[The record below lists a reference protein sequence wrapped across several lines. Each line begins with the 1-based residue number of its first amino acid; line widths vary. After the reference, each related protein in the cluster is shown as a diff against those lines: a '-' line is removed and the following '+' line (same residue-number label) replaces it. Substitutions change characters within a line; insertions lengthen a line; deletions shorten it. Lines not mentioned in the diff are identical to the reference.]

1 MAMYYYASKLSAVAC
16 GTRCRQGLARRQRSN
31 RTNTGNDRQH
41 QHQQTGSS
49 ASASAAAAAAATGK
63 KDDDEESDDNNK
75 DKKTLSSFFSEAAN
89 DTIVISVKSSE
100 QPEVC
105 CESTPLTLTHRALGT
120 GGVMYGNG
128 TIVSGPLESLI
139 DLLMPSSVEEFDQE
153 YVFSFLLSARFFIRS
168 YELLGK
174 LLDSIPGPPEPLERI
189 VPLLGVWTK
198 MFPYDF
204 RDERMMNHVKHI
216 VARCADTELASVV
229 SQLLCALLARLTQ
242 LENHEEEL
250 KSYQSIVDNK
260 TESITWPTTAAQL
273 AQLLCRIERRLAKH
287 VGPEEFV
294 QCSPHLLKAPN
305 REDFTP
311 KLASALSSGGGGGG
325 GGGGGAGT
333 GTGGVSLDAKKTCN
347 LESYLEWSARLR
359 LLVANEILKCHNI
372 QDRNKQFELWSGA
385 AQYCLL
391 VGNYNSATAILE
403 SFDLPPV
410 ARLQITWSKLSS
422 TTSQQLDCMQRH
434 AEGCGNL
441 WSKQTELHN
450 HHHHHQHQQ
459 HHQQSSLG
467 AGGIAEKRRNTLGMA
482 SSSGSGSGSSKTSAS
497 GSTVQRSN
505 EWVVIPVFVDIIKLA
520 LKAREDC
527 CVRLPN
533 GHINITAFDRL
544 AAIVGAFT
552 RHMNQVNQTLPDVGE
567 YAMLCRFMQSCK
579 LLNETELMLAS
590 FECEAPTPA
599 EKELYDVA

>member
-16 GTRCRQGLARRQRSN
+16 GTRCRQGLARRQRTN
-31 RTNTGNDRQH
+31 RTNRQ
-41 QHQQTGSS
+41 G
-49 ASASAAAAAAATGK
+49 GK
-63 KDDDEESDDNNK
+63 KDDDEDSDDNSK
-75 DKKTLSSFFSEAAN
+75 DKKALSSFFCESTN

-105 CESTPLTLTHRALGT
+105 CESTPTLAHTLGSLGT

-139 DLLMPSSVEEFDQE
+139 DLLMPGNVEEFDQD

-174 LLDSIPGPPEPLERI
+174 LLESIPEPEPLERI
-189 VPLLGVWTK
+189 VPLLGVWTR

-216 VARCADTELASVV
+216 VARCADTKLANVV
-229 SQLLCALLARLTQ
+229 PQLLCALLARLTE

-250 KSYQSIVDNK
+250 RSYQSTVDNK
-260 TESITWPTTAAQL
+260 TESISWPTATQL
-273 AQLLCRIERRLAKH
+273 AQLVCRIERKLAKH

-294 QCSPHLLKAPN
+294 QCSPNLLKDPN

-311 KLASALSSGGGGGG
+311 KTAS
-325 GGGGGAGT
+325 T
-333 GTGGVSLDAKKTCN
+333 GTSSAGGSGPGHATSLDGKKTCN

-359 LLVANEILKCHNI
+359 LLVANEILKCRNI

-410 ARLQITWSKLSS
+410 ARLQVTWSKLSS

-434 AEGCGNL
+434 AEGCGSL
-441 WSKQTELHN
+441 WSKQTE
-450 HHHHHQHQQ
+450 QHVNGNSEGRRSVL
-459 HHQQSSLG
+459 QS
-467 AGGIAEKRRNTLGMA
+467 TLADGTAKPSTSSCSA
-482 SSSGSGSGSSKTSAS
+482 SVATGSGVTR
-497 GSTVQRSN
+497 STSN

-533 GHINITAFDRL
+533 GHINMTAFDRL

-552 RHMNQVNQTLPDVGE
+552 KHMIQVNQTLPDVGQ
-567 YAMLCRFMQSCK
+567 YATLCQFMQSCK

-590 FECEAPTPA
+590 FECEAPTLA

>member
-1 MAMYYYASKLSAVAC
+1 
-16 GTRCRQGLARRQRSN
+16 
-31 RTNTGNDRQH
+31 
-41 QHQQTGSS
+41 
-49 ASASAAAAAAATGK
+49 
-63 KDDDEESDDNNK
+63 
-75 DKKTLSSFFSEAAN
+75 
-89 DTIVISVKSSE
+89 
-100 QPEVC
+100 
-105 CESTPLTLTHRALGT
+105 
-120 GGVMYGNG
+120 MYGNG

-139 DLLMPSSVEEFDQE
+139 DLLMPGNVEEFDQE

-174 LLDSIPGPPEPLERI
+174 LLESIPEPEPLERS
-189 VPLLGVWTK
+189 VPLLGVWTR

-216 VARCADTELASVV
+216 VARCADTKLANVV
-229 SQLLCALLARLTQ
+229 PQLLCALLARLTE

-250 KSYQSIVDNK
+250 RSYQSTVDNK
-260 TESITWPTTAAQL
+260 TESISWPTATQL
-273 AQLLCRIERRLAKH
+273 AQLLCRIERKLARN

-294 QCSPHLLKAPN
+294 QCSPNLLKDPN

-311 KLASALSSGGGGGG
+311 KPTAALGAANGGASA
-325 GGGGGAGT
+325 ACHAT
-333 GTGGVSLDAKKTCN
+333 SLDGKKTCN

-359 LLVANEILKCHNI
+359 LLVANEILKCRNI
-372 QDRNKQFELWSGA
+372 QDRNRQFELWSGA

-410 ARLQITWSKLSS
+410 ARLQVTWSKLSS

-434 AEGCGNL
+434 AEGCGSL
-441 WSKQTELHN
+441 WSKQTE
-450 HHHHHQHQQ
+450 QHG
-459 HHQQSSLG
+459 SG
-467 AGGIAEKRRNTLGMA
+467 NTDGRRSALPGTSANGSAPKPSTSTA
-482 SSSGSGSGSSKTSAS
+482 STAAAAAVASGSGVTRSC
-497 GSTVQRSN
+497 SN

-533 GHINITAFDRL
+533 GHINVTAFDRL

-552 RHMNQVNQTLPDVGE
+552 KHMIQVNQTLPDVGQ
-567 YAMLCRFMQSCK
+567 YGTLCQYMQSCK
-579 LLNETELMLAS
+579 LLNET
-590 FECEAPTPA
+590 
-599 EKELYDVA
+599 

>member
-16 GTRCRQGLARRQRSN
+16 GTRCRQGLARRQRTN
-31 RTNTGNDRQH
+31 RTNRPGQ
-41 QHQQTGSS
+41 G
-49 ASASAAAAAAATGK
+49 GK
-63 KDDDEESDDNNK
+63 KDDDEDSDDNSK
-75 DKKTLSSFFSEAAN
+75 DKKALSNFFCESTN

-105 CESTPLTLTHRALGT
+105 CESTPTLAQHTLGSLGT
-120 GGVMYGNG
+120 GGIMYGNG

-139 DLLMPSSVEEFDQE
+139 DLLMPGNVEEFDQD

-174 LLDSIPGPPEPLERI
+174 LLESIPEPEPLERI
-189 VPLLGVWTK
+189 VPLLGVWTR

-216 VARCADTELASVV
+216 VARCADTKLANVV
-229 SQLLCALLARLTQ
+229 PQLLCALLARLTE

-250 KSYQSIVDNK
+250 RSYQSTVDNK
-260 TESITWPTTAAQL
+260 TESISWPTATQL
-273 AQLLCRIERRLAKH
+273 AQLLCRIERNLAKH

-294 QCSPHLLKAPN
+294 QCSANLLKDPN

-311 KLASALSSGGGGGG
+311 KPASTGLSGGS
-325 GGGGGAGT
+325 GAGH
-333 GTGGVSLDAKKTCN
+333 GTSLDGKKTCN

-359 LLVANEILKCHNI
+359 LLVANEILKCRNI
-372 QDRNKQFELWSGA
+372 LDRNKQFELWSGA

-410 ARLQITWSKLSS
+410 ARLQVTWSKLSS

-434 AEGCGNL
+434 AEGCGSL
-441 WSKQTELHN
+441 WSKQTE
-450 HHHHHQHQQ
+450 QHGNGGTDGRRSAL
-459 HHQQSSLG
+459 QS
-467 AGGIAEKRRNTLGMA
+467 TLTD
-482 SSSGSGSGSSKTSAS
+482 GSSKPSTLSSSAS
-497 GSTVQRSN
+497 VATGSGVTRSTSN

-533 GHINITAFDRL
+533 GHINMTAFDRL

-552 RHMNQVNQTLPDVGE
+552 KHMIQVNQTLPDVGQ
-567 YAMLCRFMQSCK
+567 YATLCQFMQSCK

>member
-16 GTRCRQGLARRQRSN
+16 GTRCRQGLARRQRTN
-31 RTNTGNDRQH
+31 RTNRQ
-41 QHQQTGSS
+41 G
-49 ASASAAAAAAATGK
+49 GK
-63 KDDDEESDDNNK
+63 KDDDEDSDDNSK
-75 DKKTLSSFFSEAAN
+75 DKKHTQGS
-89 DTIVISVKSSE
+89 
-100 QPEVC
+100 
-105 CESTPLTLTHRALGT
+105 LGT

-139 DLLMPSSVEEFDQE
+139 DLLMPGNVEEFDQD

-174 LLDSIPGPPEPLERI
+174 LLETIPEPEPLERI
-189 VPLLGVWTK
+189 VPLLGVWTR

-216 VARCADTELASVV
+216 VARCADTKLANVV
-229 SQLLCALLARLTQ
+229 PQLLCALLARLTE

-250 KSYQSIVDNK
+250 RSYQSTVDNK
-260 TESITWPTTAAQL
+260 TESISWPTATQL
-273 AQLLCRIERRLAKH
+273 AQLLCRIERNLAKH

-294 QCSPHLLKAPN
+294 QCSPNLLKDPN

-311 KLASALSSGGGGGG
+311 KLASTATSSGVGSS
-325 GGGGGAGT
+325 GT
-333 GTGGVSLDAKKTCN
+333 GHATSLDGKKTCN

-359 LLVANEILKCHNI
+359 LLVANEILKCRNI

-410 ARLQITWSKLSS
+410 ARLQVTWSKLSS

-434 AEGCGNL
+434 AEGCGSL
-441 WSKQTELHN
+441 WSKQTE
-450 HHHHHQHQQ
+450 QHGSGSTADGRRSVL
-459 HHQQSSLG
+459 QSSLANG
-467 AGGIAEKRRNTLGMA
+467 
-482 SSSGSGSGSSKTSAS
+482 SSKPSTSSSTAAVASGSGVTR
-497 GSTVQRSN
+497 STSN

-533 GHINITAFDRL
+533 GHINMTAFDRL

-552 RHMNQVNQTLPDVGE
+552 RHMIQVNQTLPDVGQ
-567 YAMLCRFMQSCK
+567 YATLCQFMQSCK

-590 FECEAPTPA
+590 FDCEAPTPA

>member
-31 RTNTGNDRQH
+31 RTNTTTNQ
-41 QHQQTGSS
+41 QHQQTGS
-49 ASASAAAAAAATGK
+49 AATAAAGK
-63 KDDDEESDDNNK
+63 KTDDDEESDDNNK

-105 CESTPLTLTHRALGT
+105 CESTPLILTHEGSLGT

-294 QCSPHLLKAPN
+294 QCSPNLLKDPN

-311 KLASALSSGGGGGG
+311 KLASALSSGGA
-325 GGGGGAGT
+325 GAGNA
-333 GTGGVSLDAKKTCN
+333 TGGLSLDAKKTCN

-359 LLVANEILKCHNI
+359 LLVANEILKCQNI

-450 HHHHHQHQQ
+450 HHHQQQHHHHH
-459 HHQQSSLG
+459 HHQQSSLNG
-467 AGGIAEKRRNTLGMA
+467 NGTAEKRRNTLSAA
-482 SSSGSGSGSSKTSAS
+482 SSSGSGSSKASAP

-533 GHINITAFDRL
+533 GHINMTAFDRL

-590 FECEAPTPA
+590 FECEAPTSA

>member
-1 MAMYYYASKLSAVAC
+1 MAMYYYATKLSAVAC

-31 RTNTGNDRQH
+31 RAHRQ
-41 QHQQTGSS
+41 QPGQPGGGGSGGAGGS
-49 ASASAAAAAAATGK
+49 GSGGGSGSK
-63 KDDDEESDDNNK
+63 KDDDEDSDDNSK
-75 DKKTLSSFFSEAAN
+75 DKKTLSSFFCESTN
-89 DTIVISVKSSE
+89 DTIVVSVKSSE
-100 QPEVC
+100 QPEVY
-105 CESTPLTLTHRALGT
+105 CESMPPLAHEGSLGT

-128 TIVSGPLESLI
+128 TIVSGPLASLI

-153 YVFSFLLSARFFIRS
+153 YVFSFLLSARFFVRS
-168 YELLGK
+168 FELMGK
-174 LLDSIPGPPEPLERI
+174 LLESIPDPEPLERI

-216 VARCADTELASVV
+216 VARCADTDLASVV

-250 KSYQSIVDNK
+250 KSYQSTVDNK
-260 TESITWPTTAAQL
+260 TESITWPKTAAQL
-273 AQLLCRIERRLAKH
+273 AQLLCRIERKLAKH

-294 QCSPHLLKAPN
+294 QCSPNLLKDPN
-305 REDFTP
+305 REDFPTP
-311 KLASALSSGGGGGG
+311 VPPQSSATGSGPGG
-325 GGGGGAGT
+325 T
-333 GTGGVSLDAKKTCN
+333 SLDSKKTCN

-359 LLVANEILKCHNI
+359 LLVANEILKCQNI

-410 ARLQITWSKLSS
+410 ARLQVTWSKLST

-441 WSKQTELHN
+441 WSKQTE
-450 HHHHHQHQQ
+450 QQQ
-459 HHQQSSLG
+459 HLPSGGTDRRRSALKAPSSG
-467 AGGIAEKRRNTLGMA
+467 
-482 SSSGSGSGSSKTSAS
+482 SSSGSSGFPKPSTGSVSRSSSN
-497 GSTVQRSN
+497 SN

-533 GHINITAFDRL
+533 GHINMTAFDRL

-567 YAMLCRFMQSCK
+567 YAILCQFMQSCK

-590 FECEAPTPA
+590 FECEAPTLA

>member
-16 GTRCRQGLARRQRSN
+16 GTRCRQGLARRQRTGA
-31 RTNTGNDRQH
+31 RTNRPGQQGVGSGGGAGNG
-41 QHQQTGSS
+41 GS
-49 ASASAAAAAAATGK
+49 AGGGK
-63 KDDDEESDDNNK
+63 KDDDEDSDDNGK
-75 DKKTLSSFFSEAAN
+75 DKKALSSFCCESTN

-105 CESTPLTLTHRALGT
+105 CESTPTLLHTGSLGT

-128 TIVSGPLESLI
+128 TIVSGPVDSLI
-139 DLLMPSSVEEFDQE
+139 DLLMPGNAEEFDQD

-174 LLDSIPGPPEPLERI
+174 LLESIPDPEPLERI
-189 VPLLGVWTK
+189 VPLLGVWTR

-216 VARCADTELASVV
+216 VARCADTKLAKVV
-229 SQLLCALLARLTQ
+229 PQLLCALLARLTE

-250 KSYQSIVDNK
+250 RSYQSTVDNK
-260 TESITWPTTAAQL
+260 TESVSWPTATQL
-273 AQLLCRIERRLAKH
+273 AQLLCRIERKLARH

-294 QCSPHLLKAPN
+294 QCSPNLLKDPN

-311 KLASALSSGGGGGG
+311 KPSSAAGSTAS
-325 GGGGGAGT
+325 T
-333 GTGGVSLDAKKTCN
+333 SLDGKKTCN

-359 LLVANEILKCHNI
+359 LLVANEILKCRNI
-372 QDRNKQFELWSGA
+372 QDRNRQFELWSGA

-410 ARLQITWSKLSS
+410 ARLQVTWSKLSS

-434 AEGCGNL
+434 AEGCGSL
-441 WSKQTELHN
+441 WSKQTE
-450 HHHHHQHQQ
+450 HHH
-459 HHQQSSLG
+459 G
-467 AGGIAEKRRNTLGMA
+467 PGGTGEGRRGILVGTATN
-482 SSSGSGSGSSKTSAS
+482 GSSKASTSAVSPSAPVATGS
-497 GSTVQRSN
+497 GPIARSSSN
-505 EWVVIPVFVDIIKLA
+505 EWVVMPVFVDIIKLA

-533 GHINITAFDRL
+533 GHINMTAFDRL

-552 RHMNQVNQTLPDVGE
+552 KHMSQVNQTLPDVGQ
-567 YAMLCRFMQSCK
+567 YATLCQFMQSCK

-590 FECEAPTPA
+590 FECEPPTSA

>member
-16 GTRCRQGLARRQRSN
+16 GTRCRQGLARRQRTN
-31 RTNTGNDRQH
+31 RTNRQ
-41 QHQQTGSS
+41 G
-49 ASASAAAAAAATGK
+49 GK
-63 KDDDEESDDNNK
+63 KDDDEDSDDNSK
-75 DKKTLSSFFSEAAN
+75 DKKALSSFFCESTN

-105 CESTPLTLTHRALGT
+105 CESTPTLAQQHGQGSLGT

-139 DLLMPSSVEEFDQE
+139 DLLMPGNVEEFDQE

-168 YELLGK
+168 FELLGK
-174 LLDSIPGPPEPLERI
+174 LLESIPEPEPLERI
-189 VPLLGVWTK
+189 VPLLGVWTR

-216 VARCADTELASVV
+216 VARCADTKLANVV
-229 SQLLCALLARLTQ
+229 PQLLCALLARLTE

-250 KSYQSIVDNK
+250 RSYQSTADNK
-260 TESITWPTTAAQL
+260 TESISWPTATQL
-273 AQLLCRIERRLAKH
+273 AQLLCRIERKLAKH

-294 QCSPHLLKAPN
+294 QCSPNLLKDPN

-311 KLASALSSGGGGGG
+311 KPMSAGPSGGGGGG
-325 GGGGGAGT
+325 GGGSSGAGGHAT
-333 GTGGVSLDAKKTCN
+333 SLDGKKTCN

-359 LLVANEILKCHNI
+359 LLVANEILKCRNI

-410 ARLQITWSKLSS
+410 ARLQVTWSKLSS

-434 AEGCGNL
+434 AEGCGSL
-441 WSKQTELHN
+441 WSKQTE
-450 HHHHHQHQQ
+450 QHGNG
-459 HHQQSSLG
+459 SSCG
-467 AGGIAEKRRNTLGMA
+467 DGRRSILQPSLA
-482 SSSGSGSGSSKTSAS
+482 AGSSKPSTAGSSAAAATGS
-497 GSTVQRSN
+497 GGVTRSSSN

-533 GHINITAFDRL
+533 GHINMTAFDRL

-552 RHMNQVNQTLPDVGE
+552 KHMIQVNQTLPDVGQ
-567 YAMLCRFMQSCK
+567 YATLCQFMQSCK

>member
-16 GTRCRQGLARRQRSN
+16 GTRCRQGLARRQRTN
-31 RTNTGNDRQH
+31 RTNRQ
-41 QHQQTGSS
+41 G
-49 ASASAAAAAAATGK
+49 GK
-63 KDDDEESDDNNK
+63 KDDDEDSDDNSK
-75 DKKTLSSFFSEAAN
+75 DKKAPLSSFFCESTN

-105 CESTPLTLTHRALGT
+105 CESTPTLAHTQGSLGT

-139 DLLMPSSVEEFDQE
+139 DLLMPGNVEEFDQD

-174 LLDSIPGPPEPLERI
+174 LLESIPEPEPLERI
-189 VPLLGVWTK
+189 VPLLGVWTR

-216 VARCADTELASVV
+216 VARCADTKLANVV
-229 SQLLCALLARLTQ
+229 PQLLCALLARLTE

-250 KSYQSIVDNK
+250 RSYQSTVDNK
-260 TESITWPTTAAQL
+260 TESISWPTATQL
-273 AQLLCRIERRLAKH
+273 AQLLCRIERNLAKH

-294 QCSPHLLKAPN
+294 QCSPNLLKDPN

-311 KLASALSSGGGGGG
+311 KLASSGAAGGGSSG
-325 GGGGGAGT
+325 T
-333 GTGGVSLDAKKTCN
+333 GHATSLDGKKTCN

-359 LLVANEILKCHNI
+359 LLVANEILKCRNI

-410 ARLQITWSKLSS
+410 ARLQVTWSKLSS

-434 AEGCGNL
+434 AEGCGSL
-441 WSKQTELHN
+441 WSKQTE
-450 HHHHHQHQQ
+450 QH
-459 HHQQSSLG
+459 G
-467 AGGIAEKRRNTLGMA
+467 NGNTDGRRSVLQPTLA
-482 SSSGSGSGSSKTSAS
+482 NGSPKPSTSAS
-497 GSTVQRSN
+497 SATVSTGSGVTRSTSN

-533 GHINITAFDRL
+533 GHINMTAFDRL

-552 RHMNQVNQTLPDVGE
+552 RHMIQVNQTLPDVGQ
-567 YAMLCRFMQSCK
+567 YATLCQFMQSCK

>member
-16 GTRCRQGLARRQRSN
+16 GTRCRQGLARRQRTN
-31 RTNTGNDRQH
+31 RTNRQ
-41 QHQQTGSS
+41 G
-49 ASASAAAAAAATGK
+49 GK
-63 KDDDEESDDNNK
+63 KDDDEDSDDNSK
-75 DKKTLSSFFSEAAN
+75 DKKALSSFFCESTN

-105 CESTPLTLTHRALGT
+105 CESTPTLAQQQHGQGSLGT

-139 DLLMPSSVEEFDQE
+139 DLLMPGNVEEFDQE

-168 YELLGK
+168 FELLGK
-174 LLDSIPGPPEPLERI
+174 LLESIPEPEPLERI
-189 VPLLGVWTK
+189 VPLLGVWTR

-216 VARCADTELASVV
+216 VARCADTKLANVV
-229 SQLLCALLARLTQ
+229 PQLLCALLARLTE

-250 KSYQSIVDNK
+250 RSYQSTADNK
-260 TESITWPTTAAQL
+260 TESISWPTATQL
-273 AQLLCRIERRLAKH
+273 AQLLCRIERKLAKH

-294 QCSPHLLKAPN
+294 QCSPNLLKDPN

-311 KLASALSSGGGGGG
+311 KPMSAGPSGGGGGG
-325 GGGGGAGT
+325 GGGSSGAGGHAT
-333 GTGGVSLDAKKTCN
+333 SLDGKKTCN

-359 LLVANEILKCHNI
+359 LLVANEILKCRNI

-410 ARLQITWSKLSS
+410 ARLQVTWSKLSS

-434 AEGCGNL
+434 AEGCGSL
-441 WSKQTELHN
+441 WSKQTE
-450 HHHHHQHQQ
+450 QHGNG
-459 HHQQSSLG
+459 SSCG
-467 AGGIAEKRRNTLGMA
+467 DGRRSILQPSLA
-482 SSSGSGSGSSKTSAS
+482 AGSSKPSTAGSSAAAATGS
-497 GSTVQRSN
+497 GGVTRSSSN

-533 GHINITAFDRL
+533 GHINMTAFDRL

-552 RHMNQVNQTLPDVGE
+552 KHMIQVNQTLPDVGQ
-567 YAMLCRFMQSCK
+567 YATLCQFMQSCK

>member
-16 GTRCRQGLARRQRSN
+16 GTRCRQGLARRQRTN
-31 RTNTGNDRQH
+31 RTNRQG
-41 QHQQTGSS
+41 QG
-49 ASASAAAAAAATGK
+49 GK
-63 KDDDEESDDNNK
+63 KDDDEDSDDNSK
-75 DKKTLSSFFSEAAN
+75 DKKALTNFFCESTN

-105 CESTPLTLTHRALGT
+105 CESTPTLAHSLGSLGT
-120 GGVMYGNG
+120 GGIMYGNG

-139 DLLMPSSVEEFDQE
+139 DLLMPGNVEEFDQD

-174 LLDSIPGPPEPLERI
+174 LLESIPEPDPLERI
-189 VPLLGVWTK
+189 VPLLGVWTR

-216 VARCADTELASVV
+216 VARCADTKLANVV
-229 SQLLCALLARLTQ
+229 PQLLCALLARLTE

-250 KSYQSIVDNK
+250 RSYQSTVDNK
-260 TESITWPTTAAQL
+260 TESISWPTATQL
-273 AQLLCRIERRLAKH
+273 AQLLCRIERKLAKH

-294 QCSPHLLKAPN
+294 QCSPNLLKDPN

-311 KLASALSSGGGGGG
+311 KTASTGTSGGS
-325 GGGGGAGT
+325 GAGH
-333 GTGGVSLDAKKTCN
+333 GTSLDGKKTCN

-359 LLVANEILKCHNI
+359 LLVANEILKCRNI
-372 QDRNKQFELWSGA
+372 LDRNKQFELWSGA

-410 ARLQITWSKLSS
+410 ARLQVTWSKLSS

-434 AEGCGNL
+434 AEGCGSL
-441 WSKQTELHN
+441 WSKQTE
-450 HHHHHQHQQ
+450 QHGNGGTDGRRSMLQTA
-459 HHQQSSLG
+459 LG
-467 AGGIAEKRRNTLGMA
+467 D
-482 SSSGSGSGSSKTSAS
+482 GSSKPSTSSSSTSVATGS
-497 GSTVQRSN
+497 GVTRSTSN

-533 GHINITAFDRL
+533 GHINMTAFDRL

-552 RHMNQVNQTLPDVGE
+552 KHMIQVNQTLPDVGQ
-567 YAMLCRFMQSCK
+567 YATLCQFMQSCK

>member
-31 RTNTGNDRQH
+31 RTGTGSANQPH
-41 QHQQTGSS
+41 QHQQPSSGS
-49 ASASAAAAAAATGK
+49 AGTAAGK

-75 DKKTLSSFFSEAAN
+75 DKKHEGS
-89 DTIVISVKSSE
+89 
-100 QPEVC
+100 
-105 CESTPLTLTHRALGT
+105 LGT

-294 QCSPHLLKAPN
+294 QCSPNLLKDPN

-311 KLASALSSGGGGGG
+311 KLASALS
-325 GGGGGAGT
+325 GGGAGAGT
-333 GTGGVSLDAKKTCN
+333 VTGGLSLDAKKTCN

-359 LLVANEILKCHNI
+359 LLVANEILKCQNM

-450 HHHHHQHQQ
+450 QHHHHHPL
-459 HHQQSSLG
+459 QSSLSG
-467 AGGIAEKRRNTLGMA
+467 NGTAEKRRNTLSAA
-482 SSSGSGSGSSKTSAS
+482 SSSGSGSSKTSAP
-497 GSTVQRSN
+497 GSDRVQRSN

-533 GHINITAFDRL
+533 GHINMTAFDRL

>member
-16 GTRCRQGLARRQRSN
+16 GTRCRQGLARRQRTN
-31 RTNTGNDRQH
+31 RTNRQ
-41 QHQQTGSS
+41 G
-49 ASASAAAAAAATGK
+49 GK
-63 KDDDEESDDNNK
+63 KDDDEDSDDNSK
-75 DKKTLSSFFSEAAN
+75 DKKALSSFFCESTN

-105 CESTPLTLTHRALGT
+105 CESTPTLAVGPSPVFCSRPSRAIMNKQQQQHGQGSLGT

-139 DLLMPSSVEEFDQE
+139 DLLMPGNVEEFDQE

-168 YELLGK
+168 FELLGK
-174 LLDSIPGPPEPLERI
+174 LLESIPEPEPLERI
-189 VPLLGVWTK
+189 VPLLGVWTR

-216 VARCADTELASVV
+216 VARCADTKLANVV
-229 SQLLCALLARLTQ
+229 PQLLCALLARLTE

-250 KSYQSIVDNK
+250 RSYQSTADNK
-260 TESITWPTTAAQL
+260 TESISWPTATQL
-273 AQLLCRIERRLAKH
+273 AQLLCRIERKLAKH

-294 QCSPHLLKAPN
+294 QCSPNLLKDPN

-311 KLASALSSGGGGGG
+311 KPISAGPSGGGGGG
-325 GGGGGAGT
+325 GGGSSGAGGHAT
-333 GTGGVSLDAKKTCN
+333 SLDGKKTCN

-359 LLVANEILKCHNI
+359 LLVANEILK
-372 QDRNKQFELWSGA
+372 FELWSGA

-410 ARLQITWSKLSS
+410 ARLQVTWSKLSS

-434 AEGCGNL
+434 AEGCGSL
-441 WSKQTELHN
+441 WSKQTE
-450 HHHHHQHQQ
+450 QHGNG
-459 HHQQSSLG
+459 SSCG
-467 AGGIAEKRRNTLGMA
+467 DGRRSILQPSLA
-482 SSSGSGSGSSKTSAS
+482 AGSSKPSTAGSSAATATGS
-497 GSTVQRSN
+497 GGVTRSSSN

-533 GHINITAFDRL
+533 GHINMTAFDRL

-552 RHMNQVNQTLPDVGE
+552 KHMIQVNQTLPDVGQ
-567 YAMLCRFMQSCK
+567 YATLCQFMQSCK
-579 LLNETELMLAS
+579 LLNETDNNA
-590 FECEAPTPA
+590 
-599 EKELYDVA
+599 

>member
-1 MAMYYYASKLSAVAC
+1 
-16 GTRCRQGLARRQRSN
+16 
-31 RTNTGNDRQH
+31 
-41 QHQQTGSS
+41 
-49 ASASAAAAAAATGK
+49 
-63 KDDDEESDDNNK
+63 
-75 DKKTLSSFFSEAAN
+75 
-89 DTIVISVKSSE
+89 
-100 QPEVC
+100 
-105 CESTPLTLTHRALGT
+105 
-120 GGVMYGNG
+120 MYGQG
-128 TIVSGPLESLI
+128 AIVSGPLESLI
-139 DLLMPSSVEEFDQE
+139 DLLMPSNVEEFDQD

-174 LLDSIPGPPEPLERI
+174 LLESIPDPEPVERI

-216 VARCADTELASVV
+216 VVRCADTKLANVV
-229 SQLLCALLARLTQ
+229 STYTLCALLARLTE

-250 KSYQSIVDNK
+250 KSYQSSVDNK
-260 TESITWPTTAAQL
+260 TESISWPTATQL
-273 AQLLCRIERRLAKH
+273 AQLLCRIERKLAKH

-294 QCSPHLLKAPN
+294 QCSPNLLKDPN

-311 KLASALSSGGGGGG
+311 KPSSSSGGGP
-325 GGGGGAGT
+325 GGASHGMA
-333 GTGGVSLDAKKTCN
+333 LDGKKTCN

-359 LLVANEILKCHNI
+359 LLVANEILKCQNI
-372 QDRNKQFELWSGA
+372 QERNKQFELWSGA

-441 WSKQTELHN
+441 WSKQTE
-450 HHHHHQHQQ
+450 QHQQ
-459 HHQQSSLG
+459 QQHGLG
-467 AGGIAEKRRNTLGMA
+467 GLVEKRRNAGPGSSSSSSTSSSKPTTSG
-482 SSSGSGSGSSKTSAS
+482 SSGSIVNRSS
-497 GSTVQRSN
+497 SN
-505 EWVVIPVFVDIIKLA
+505 EWVVLPVFVDIIKLA

-533 GHINITAFDRL
+533 GHINMTAFDRM

-552 RHMNQVNQTLPDVGE
+552 KHMGQVNQTLPDVGE
-567 YAMLCRFMQSCK
+567 FGALCQYMQSCK
-579 LLNETELMLAS
+579 LRNETGEQRP
-590 FECEAPTPA
+590 CIT
-599 EKELYDVA
+599 V

>member
-16 GTRCRQGLARRQRSN
+16 GTRCRQGLARRQRTN
-31 RTNTGNDRQH
+31 RTNRQ
-41 QHQQTGSS
+41 G
-49 ASASAAAAAAATGK
+49 GK
-63 KDDDEESDDNNK
+63 KDDDEDSDDNSK
-75 DKKTLSSFFSEAAN
+75 DKKALSSFFCESTN

-105 CESTPLTLTHRALGT
+105 CESTPTLAQQHGQGSLGT

-139 DLLMPSSVEEFDQE
+139 DLLMPGNVEEFDQE

-168 YELLGK
+168 FELLGK
-174 LLDSIPGPPEPLERI
+174 LLESIPEPEPLERI
-189 VPLLGVWTK
+189 VPLLGVWTR

-216 VARCADTELASVV
+216 VARCADTKLANVV
-229 SQLLCALLARLTQ
+229 PQLLCALLARLTE

-250 KSYQSIVDNK
+250 RSYQSTADNK
-260 TESITWPTTAAQL
+260 TESISWPTATQL
-273 AQLLCRIERRLAKH
+273 AQLLCRIERKLAKH

-294 QCSPHLLKAPN
+294 QCSPNLLKDPN

-311 KLASALSSGGGGGG
+311 KPMSAGPSGGGGGSG
-325 GGGGGAGT
+325 GGGSSGAGGHAT
-333 GTGGVSLDAKKTCN
+333 SLDGKKTCN

-359 LLVANEILKCHNI
+359 LLVANEILKCRNI

-410 ARLQITWSKLSS
+410 ARLQVTWSKLSS
-422 TTSQQLDCMQRH
+422 TTSQQLNCMQRH
-434 AEGCGNL
+434 AEGCGSL
-441 WSKQTELHN
+441 WSKQTE
-450 HHHHHQHQQ
+450 QHGNG
-459 HHQQSSLG
+459 SSCG
-467 AGGIAEKRRNTLGMA
+467 DGRRSILQPSLA
-482 SSSGSGSGSSKTSAS
+482 AGSSKPSTAGSSAAAATGS
-497 GSTVQRSN
+497 GGVTRSSSN

-533 GHINITAFDRL
+533 GHINMTAFDRL

-552 RHMNQVNQTLPDVGE
+552 KHMIQVNQTLPDVGQ
-567 YAMLCRFMQSCK
+567 YATLCQFMQSCK